1 MRKIWLKYKYEF
13 KWLSNSTMHFEC
25 IDESGNKENKS
36 EVSIPAADGNA
47 YSDDP
52 ESSRS
57 SKHN

>member
-1 MRKIWLKYKYEF
+1 MIELLKWF
-13 KWLSNSTMHFEC
+13 KWLLYFWYTNALGC

-36 EVSIPAADGNA
+36 EISIPAADGNA
-47 YSDDP
+47 YFDDT